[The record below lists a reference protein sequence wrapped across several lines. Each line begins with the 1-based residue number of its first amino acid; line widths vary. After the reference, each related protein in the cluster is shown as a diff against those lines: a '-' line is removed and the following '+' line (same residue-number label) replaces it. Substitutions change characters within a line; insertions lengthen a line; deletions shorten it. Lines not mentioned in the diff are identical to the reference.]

1 MIVPKNDRPSA
12 MAAIGA
18 CSGAASVCHIFLSVF
33 MTFLWFGLA
42 GQSSRH
48 PANRH
53 ICSISGWSLKGH
65 PQDYLVGGRGDY
77 VSGNLEM
84 YDSFFRL
91 HLGRKRLV
99 WPIVM
104 NLVNTSRYAS
114 GQPLDRSSFK
124 VDNYVLGTMYLV
136 RYVTII

>member
-1 MIVPKNDRPSA
+1 

-18 CSGAASVCHIFLSVF
+18 CSGVASVFHIFLSVLI
-33 MTFLWFGLA
+33 TFLWFGL
-42 GQSSRH
+42 GDQSSRH
-48 PANRH
+48 PANPH
-53 ICSISGWSLKGH
+53 ICSISGWSLNGH

-91 HLGRKRLV
+91 HPGRKLLV
-99 WPIVM
+99 WPIAM
-104 NLVNTSRYAS
+104 NLVNTLRCAS

-124 VDNYVLGTMYLV
+124 VDNYVLGTMCLV
-136 RYVTII
+136 GYVTII